1 MEILERSLYALLII
15 AGGFGI
21 YRIVNLV
28 VLARVRGRR
37 LGLESITPGI
47 PAVLYFTTP
56 TCMPC
61 RSVQRP
67 ALEKVRDVLGE
78 QVQVI
83 EVDCTQRPDLA
94 DYWGVLSVP
103 TTFIIDRK
111 GQPRQVNHGVTR
123 ADKLL
128 AQLNP
133 FLDSGVRSTGSP
145 TSVKKINHEQQ
156 GSLE

>member
-1 MEILERSLYALLII
+1 MEIYERAILALLISL
-15 AGGFGI
+15 GSFGL
-21 YRIVNLV
+21 YRLANHVI
-28 VLARVRGRR
+28 LARVRGRK

-47 PAVLYFTTP
+47 PAILYFTTP

-61 RSVQRP
+61 KTVQRP
-67 ALEKVRDVLGE
+67 ALEKVREVFGE
-78 QVQVI
+78 RVQVV
-83 EVDCTQRPDLA
+83 EVDCTRRPDLA

-128 AQLNP
+128 AQLRP
-133 FLDSGVRSTGSP
+133 YLEISKSSKAGAPESAQ
-145 TSVKKINHEQQ
+145 VKN
-156 GSLE
+156 